1 MLHQLKGTVM
11 SERKFLVREDIEI
24 DESVIDAVFNFM
36 EERNQVGDDPSHVLS
51 YFLEIVCNSHPS
63 HVVLAMLCVVEMIQ
77 HASTGKDVMH

>member
-1 MLHQLKGTVM
+1 M

-36 EERNQVGDDPSHVLS
+36 EERYEDGDD
-51 YFLEIVCNSHPS
+51 PS

-77 HASTGKDVMH
+77 HASTGKESLH

>member
-1 MLHQLKGTVM
+1 MCHQLKETVM

-24 DESVIDAVFNFM
+24 DESVIDAVFDFM
-36 EERNQVGDDPSHVLS
+36 EERHESGDD
-51 YFLEIVCNSHPS
+51 PS

>member
-1 MLHQLKGTVM
+1 MCRQLKETVM

-36 EERNQVGDDPSHVLS
+36 EERYEDGDD
-51 YFLEIVCNSHPS
+51 PS

>member
-1 MLHQLKGTVM
+1 M

-36 EERNQVGDDPSHVLS
+36 EERYEDGDDPSQ
-51 YFLEIVCNSHPS
+51 
-63 HVVLAMLCVVEMIQ
+63 VVLAMLCVVEMIQ

>member
-1 MLHQLKGTVM
+1 M

-24 DESVIDAVFNFM
+24 DESVIDAVFDFM
-36 EERNQVGDDPSHVLS
+36 EDRYESGDD
-51 YFLEIVCNSHPS
+51 PS

>member
-1 MLHQLKGTVM
+1 M

-36 EERNQVGDDPSHVLS
+36 DERNQVGDD
-51 YFLEIVCNSHPS
+51 PS